1 VCLFVSILA
10 IFVGVDLSQVFGT
23 FCYVLDTFSTEAGKK
38 MSERIT
44 TVSGK
49 MKELFQ
55 VSTQADKLVEEATTK
70 NLEGPD
76 LGKSL
81 AICELFH

>member
-1 VCLFVSILA
+1 MCSFVSILA
-10 IFVGVDLSQVFGT
+10 IFVHLNLSQVFRT
-23 FCYVLDTFSTEAGKK
+23 FCCVLDTFSTKAGKK

-44 TVSGK
+44 IVSGK

-55 VSTQADKLVEEATTK
+55 VSTQADKLVEEATAE

-76 LGKSL
+76 
-81 AICELFH
+81 